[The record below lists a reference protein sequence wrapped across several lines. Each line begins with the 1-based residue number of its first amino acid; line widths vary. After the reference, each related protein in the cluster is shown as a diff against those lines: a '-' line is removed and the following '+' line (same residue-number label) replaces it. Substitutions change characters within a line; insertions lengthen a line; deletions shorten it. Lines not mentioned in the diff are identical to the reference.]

1 MNDPNISLRPFASSD
16 ADSMIDLLLD
26 EQVKKTYMVPDF
38 ASREAAK
45 PLFDRLLEL
54 SHSENRFVRAISV
67 EGKAVGMINDVG
79 ISGREIELGY
89 ALLPA
94 HWGRGYATEALK
106 AAMENLFAAGFETVK
121 AAAFEENAP
130 SLRVMEKAGMVK
142 TEQTEEIEYCG
153 RNHHCIYYEKKKI
166 NINGGFPMTRAF
178 PEMKKKLGFGMMRLP
193 MLGEQ
198 VDKEQVCAMVDAFLA
213 RGFNYFDTAT
223 PYINGQSE
231 TAVRDC
237 LAKRHPRE
245 SFLLTDKLSPNLW
258 EKTEDLEPL
267 LNRQLEACGVEYF
280 DFYLMHAMN
289 ADRHRIYQERGAYDM
304 AQKFKAQGKIRHMG
318 ISFHDSAAVL
328 DQILTD
334 RPDIEVVQIQFNYA
348 DMEDPRVQSRAC
360 WEVCRKHG
368 KPLLIMEPVKG
379 GSLANLPAEAAALL
393 PDGSPASYAVRF
405 AAGFEGVEMVLSGM
419 SNTEQMEDNLS
430 YMENFQPLTQQDH
443 QRLEQ
448 VKPIYQSATR
458 IPCTAC
464 RYCEEK
470 CPAGIPIATMFAQ
483 INQLHKKEGTPKED
497 YAALEVQGDACL
509 KCELCV
515 AACPQHLQVCQLV
528 EKAHERLTA
537 E

>member
-1 MNDPNISLRPFASSD
+1 MSRTNITLRSFEARD
-16 ADSMIDLLLD
+16 AEAILDLLLD
-26 EQVKKTYMVPDF
+26 EQVKRTYMIPDF
-38 ASREAAK
+38 PTRQAAR
-45 PLFDRLLEL
+45 PLFDRLAQL
-54 SHSENRFVRAISV
+54 SQAEDRFVRAICLEDSAI
-67 EGKAVGMINDVG
+67 GILNDVG
-79 ISGREIELGY
+79 ILDSEIELGY

-94 HWGRGYATEALK
+94 YWGRGYATAALK
-106 AAMENLFAAGFETVK
+106 IAIQDLFCRGFSTVK
-121 AAAFEENAP
+121 AAAFAENTA
-130 SLRVMEKAGMVK
+130 SLRVMEKNGMGRIA
-142 TEQTEEIEYCG
+142 QTEEIEYHGKIHSCV
-153 RNHHCIYYEKKKI
+153 YYEIQKTEV
-166 NINGGFPMTRAF
+166 NNMRAF

-193 MLGEQ
+193 MNGEQ
-198 VDKEQVCAMVDAFLA
+198 VDYAQTCQMVDAFLA

-231 TAVRDC
+231 TAIRDC
-237 LAKRHPRE
+237 LTRRHPRE
-245 SFLLTDKLSPNLW
+245 AFLLTNKLSPNLW
-258 EKTEDLEPL
+258 EKGEDIRPVLE
-267 LNRQLEACGVEYF
+267 RQLENCGVEYF

-289 ADRHRIYQERGAYDM
+289 ADRHRFYQEQGAYDI
-304 AQKFKAQGKIRHMG
+304 AQQLKAEGKIRHLG

-348 DMEDPRVQSRAC
+348 DMEDPRVQSKRC

-419 SNTEQMEDNLS
+419 STMEQMEDNLS
-430 YMENFQPLTQQDH
+430 YMENFVPLTEKEH
-443 QRLEQ
+443 QLLEQ
-448 VKPIYQSATR
+448 VKPIYQGATR

-470 CPAGIPIATMFAQ
+470 CPAGIPISTMFAQ
-483 INQLHKKEGTPKED
+483 INQLYKKEGTPKED
-497 YAALEVQGDACL
+497 YAALEIHGDACV

-515 AACPQHLQVCQLV
+515 AACPQHLQVTQLV
-528 EKAHERLTA
+528 EKAHKRLT